1 MLALERLAE
10 RQFHNLRTQTRGLA
24 FVVEVNTING
34 VLVLVECQ
42 ITADTAPET
51 FTAERQNV
59 LDSTVEVSDI
69 DFGFAVFER
78 VLHEGVIDLGR
89 VSLAEVHLE
98 CTEDLFLLVEQDV
111 SVLTRLERL
120 VSERQQDRYDNHHNR
135 HIDEGV
141 HIRIRIQFHS
151 GPPYLMTRFARRLI
165 FACTTHQSISGAKA
179 FISRIASII
188 PSG

>member
-1 MLALERLAE
+1 MLALELSAE
-10 RQFHNLRTQTRGLA
+10 RHVHDLSTQTRCLGL
-24 FVVEVNTING
+24 VVEVNTING

-69 DFGFAVFER
+69 DFFLAVFER
-78 VLHEGVIDLGR
+78 VLHEDVIDLCGI
-89 VSLAEVHLE
+89 SLAEVHLE

-165 FACTTHQSISGAKA
+165 FACTTHQSMSGAKA